1 MDRIDYY
8 NLSLAQLNDIKR
20 ELCEVIQDK
29 IRDLTEKELKDRRAI
44 YTEVV
49 KNKEYMKRLVVHENC
64 QAGKCNGCAM
74 NLFLTYP
81 ERYPP
86 AEYEISLKIQK
97 KPLTKLLYSRA
108 HKKS

>member
-1 MDRIDYY
+1 MDRTDYY

-20 ELCEVIQDK
+20 ELNDVIQDK
-29 IRDLTEKELKDRRAI
+29 IRDLTEKELKERRAI

-49 KNKEYMKRLVVHENC
+49 KAKEYMKRLVVHENC

-74 NLFLTYP
+74 NLFFAHP
-81 ERYPP
+81 ENYKP
-86 AEYEISLKIQK
+86 EDYEIFLTIKR

-108 HKKS
+108 HQKS